1 MVMAT
6 DMDSMVKTTRRSKN
20 ILNSI
25 FIVSD
30 TSANN
35 KRIAKN
41 TLLLYVRTLFIMLIT
56 LYTSRVILNTLGVSD
71 YGIYNVVGGVV
82 AMFGFING
90 SMSSATQRYIT
101 FALGKGDMKNLQ
113 KVFSTALQIHFL
125 IAILILLLGETV
137 GLWFLYE
144 KMQIPTDRMD
154 AAFWVLQCSILSTVV
169 MIISV
174 PYNADIIAHEKMSAF
189 AYISILEALL
199 KLAVVYALSLSPYD
213 KLIFY
218 AFLILAVQLLIRF
231 CYNNYCHRHFFESK
245 YKHIWDKSLFKEMT
259 SFAGWSMFGN
269 LASVLFGQG
278 LNMLLNVFFGPVVNA
293 ARAVS
298 VQVQNAIQQFVGN
311 FQMALNPQITKTYAK
326 GEMKEMHQLMFR
338 SARFS
343 FYLLFLLSLPVLFE
357 TNFILTIWLKT
368 VPENTVIFL
377 RIMICISLLYT
388 LSNPLMV
395 ANQATGKVKKYQAIC
410 GSILLMILPI
420 SYVCLRLG
428 YPAYSV
434 FIVHFIV
441 ESITQIVRMIMLKT
455 LIDLR
460 LKDYINNIY
469 AKVITVTVLSVIIPM
484 IVYINMAD
492 TLIRFFVVCIIS
504 IISISGTIYAIGL
517 SKDEREFTKSKYK
530 SIKIKLLYHIK
541 NKR

>member
-1 MVMAT
+1 MVTGMAT

-154 AAFWVLQCSILSTVV
+154 SAFWVLQCSILSTVV

-259 SFAGWSMFGN
+259 NFAGWSMFGN

-377 RIMICISLLYT
+377 RIMICTSLIYT
-388 LSNPLMV
+388 LANPMII
-395 ANQATGKVKKYQAIC
+395 ANQATGKVKKYQAVC
-410 GSILLMILPI
+410 GTILLMILPI
-420 SYVCLRLG
+420 SYICLKLG
-428 YPAYSV
+428 CPAYSV
-434 FIVHFIV
+434 FIVHFCMEAIA
-441 ESITQIVRMIMLKT
+441 QLARMIMLRP
-455 LIDLR
+455 LIGIRVYDYFKNVYSRVFIVAALSIIVPLLVYESLNDTILR
-460 LKDYINNIY
+460 FFI
-469 AKVITVTVLSVIIPM
+469 VCVVCVLSVSA
-484 IVYINMAD
+484 VAY
-492 TLIRFFVVCIIS
+492 T
-504 IISISGTIYAIGL
+504 IGL
-517 SKDEREFTKSKYK
+517 SNNERVFVKEKVGAMAN
-530 SIKIKLLYHIK
+530 KIFHK
-541 NKR
+541 